1 VTLSNFRYDAF
12 SVFEWCI
19 VVLCFFVVCL
29 QYSASIAIPLDPQ
42 TLRFLRLIR
51 VLRLLRAAKVF
62 KAMRSVESLSDA
74 IKRAAPSLVHM
85 VMILAVFYFCFG
97 IMGVA
102 FFGLMYDAPKVSRS
116 QLVSTLTI

>member
-1 VTLSNFRYDAF
+1 MFVENWCVTRSNFWYDAF

-74 IKRAAPSLVHM
+74 ITRAAPSLVHM
-85 VMILAVFYFCFG
+85 VMILTVF
-97 IMGVA
+97 
-102 FFGLMYDAPKVSRS
+102 FFA
-116 QLVSTLTI
+116 LVSWVWLFSA